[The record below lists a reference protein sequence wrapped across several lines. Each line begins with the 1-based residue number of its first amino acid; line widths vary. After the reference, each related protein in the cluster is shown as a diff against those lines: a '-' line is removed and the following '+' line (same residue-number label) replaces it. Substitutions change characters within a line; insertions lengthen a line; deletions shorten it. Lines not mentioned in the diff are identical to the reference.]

1 MADTSFDFHAY
12 ARRTG
17 FDGDGRPT
25 LATLAHLVACHAR
38 SIPFENVDA
47 IARRV
52 PALDL
57 DSLQRKLVATR
68 RGGYCFEQNNLLL
81 ACLAELGF
89 AVRRLEARVR
99 ARIPED
105 VVTGRTHMALCVTID
120 GTDYLADVGFGG
132 FAPTAPLRLSDR
144 GEQPTPLGAYRFVEG
159 GGDLLLQARTHEG
172 WNDCYRIGPDR
183 PHPIDEEIGNW
194 FVATHPKSMLRQNL
208 LVARSTP
215 RGRLTLFNRELSLR
229 AGDADEPVRRTLA
242 TRAEIA
248 DALADEFGLQLDAA
262 DFDAVMATLEAQAAA

>member
-1 MADTSFDFHAY
+1 MADTPFDFHAY

-17 FDGDGRPT
+17 YDGDGRPT
-25 LATLAHLVACHAR
+25 LSTLAQLVACHAR
-38 SIPFENVDA
+38 SIPFENIDA

-57 DSLQRKLVATR
+57 ESLQRKLVATR

-81 ACLAELGF
+81 AGLENIGF
-89 AVRRLEARVR
+89 SVRRLEARVR
-99 ARIPED
+99 ARVPDE
-105 VVTGRTHMALCVTID
+105 VVTGRTHMALCVTLD
-120 GTDYLADVGFGG
+120 DTDYLADVGFGG
-132 FAPTAPLRLSDR
+132 LAPIAPLRLAER
-144 GEQPTPLGAYRFVEG
+144 GEQPTPSGAYRFVEAG
-159 GGDLLLQARTHEG
+159 ADLLLQARTHEG
-172 WNDCYRIGPDR
+172 WNDCYRIGPDQ

-229 AGDADEPVRRTLA
+229 AGDVDEPVRRTLA
-242 TRAEIA
+242 TRAELA
-248 DALADEFGLQLDAA
+248 DALAGEFGLQLDAA
-262 DFDAVMATLEAQAAA
+262 DFDAVMAILDAQAAA